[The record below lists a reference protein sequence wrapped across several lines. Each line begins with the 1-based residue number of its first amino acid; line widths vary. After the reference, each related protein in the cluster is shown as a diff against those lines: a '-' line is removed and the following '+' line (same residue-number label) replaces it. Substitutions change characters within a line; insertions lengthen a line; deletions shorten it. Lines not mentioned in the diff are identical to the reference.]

1 MSGGLFALMS
11 KKGREDKRMK
21 ELKSA
26 FDQADKDGDGKLDMN
41 EWFEVLKEI
50 GAEVSR
56 DEVETLFNERDR
68 DRDGSLSFQEF
79 MGQETQMEK
88 AFRMMD
94 KDGDGFVTKTEFK
107 KVCKNLTKE
116 QVEAAFNK
124 FDAAGN
130 GKLNYIEFCDMMNR
144 RKLNQA
150 KQKAKNGSSSS
161 SAVSQNQD
169 EKK

>member
-56 DEVETLFNERDR
+56 LVNTLEFIHVSSNPNNWL
-68 DRDGSLSFQEF
+68 GSDF
-79 MGQETQMEK
+79 
-88 AFRMMD
+88 A
-94 KDGDGFVTKTEFK
+94 
-107 KVCKNLTKE
+107 
-116 QVEAAFNK
+116 
-124 FDAAGN
+124 
-130 GKLNYIEFCDMMNR
+130 I
-144 RKLNQA
+144 
-150 KQKAKNGSSSS
+150 
-161 SAVSQNQD
+161 
-169 EKK
+169 

>member
-26 FDQADKDGDGKLDMN
+26 FDAADKDGDGKLDMN

-56 DEVETLFNERDR
+56 DDVETLFSERDR

-79 MGQETQMEK
+79 VGQETQMEK

-107 KVCKNLTKE
+107 KVCKNLTKD
-116 QVEAAFNK
+116 QIEAAFNK

-130 GKLNYIEFCDMMNR
+130 GKLNYVEFCDMMNR
-144 RKLNQA
+144 RKLN
-150 KQKAKNGSSSS
+150 KAKSQRQS
-161 SAVSQNQD
+161 SAVN
-169 EKK
+169 EEAANKK

>member
-56 DEVETLFNERDR
+56 LANTLFAR
-68 DRDGSLSFQEF
+68 LF
-79 MGQETQMEK
+79 
-88 AFRMMD
+88 
-94 KDGDGFVTKTEFK
+94 
-107 KVCKNLTKE
+107 
-116 QVEAAFNK
+116 
-124 FDAAGN
+124 
-130 GKLNYIEFCDMMNR
+130 
-144 RKLNQA
+144 
-150 KQKAKNGSSSS
+150 
-161 SAVSQNQD
+161 
-169 EKK
+169 

>member
-1 MSGGLFALMS
+1 MYDDFWLIYF
-11 KKGREDKRMK
+11 
-21 ELKSA
+21 
-26 FDQADKDGDGKLDMN
+26 F
-41 EWFEVLKEI
+41 
-50 GAEVSR
+50 R

-150 KQKAKNGSSSS
+150 KQKAVLCLFMLQYSFHYNYKSKYFRNNLQIFSFRL
-161 SAVSQNQD
+161 VFF
-169 EKK
+169 

>member
-1 MSGGLFALMS
+1 
-11 KKGREDKRMK
+11 
-21 ELKSA
+21 LKSA

-41 EWFEVLKEI
+41 EWFDVLKEI

-94 KDGDGFVTKTEFK
+94 KDGDGYVTKTEFK

-161 SAVSQNQD
+161 STVPQNQD

>member
-1 MSGGLFALMS
+1 MKNVWRCLVNLF
-11 KKGREDKRMK
+11 
-21 ELKSA
+21 
-26 FDQADKDGDGKLDMN
+26 F
-41 EWFEVLKEI
+41 
-50 GAEVSR
+50 R

-150 KQKAKNGSSSS
+150 KQRAKNGSSSS

-169 EKK
+169 EKKWFLIFLTTM